1 MNESFS
7 LLGDID
13 RVCGQLAAAL
23 HNAEWQIY
31 AAVTLIIVLSALLFP
46 PKNDPD
52 QI

>member
-13 RVCGQLAAAL
+13 RLCGQFTAAL
-23 HNAEWQIY
+23 HNAQWQIY
-31 AAVTLIIVLSALLFP
+31 ATLMLIIVLSTLLFP
-46 PKNDPD
+46 PKDDPD